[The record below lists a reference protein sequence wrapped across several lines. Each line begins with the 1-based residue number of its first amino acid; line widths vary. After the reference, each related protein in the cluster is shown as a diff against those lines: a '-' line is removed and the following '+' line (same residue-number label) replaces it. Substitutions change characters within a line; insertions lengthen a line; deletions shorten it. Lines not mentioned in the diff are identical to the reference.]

1 MHEKSSSWHFYV
13 KRKIYSS
20 KKFFNSIVSNKF
32 SNMFLLRFYLIGMDL
47 LKHGESAYPADAWV
61 EQQYMK
67 EDAIDVSY
75 FPRFFWYKVS
85 LSIVLSI
92 FLWLFEM
99 DPQNDIRETS
109 NKSIFDISTLF
120 CWKRWDGFLFVIRFG
135 SRNEKLSKSS
145 NHIKHKW
152 VGWNDFLCI

>member
-20 KKFFNSIVSNKF
+20 KKFFNSIVLNKF

-75 FPRFFWYKVS
+75 FPRFFDIKLAILSSSVS
-85 LSIVLSI
+85 FYDYLKWILKMTFERHQI
-92 FLWLFEM
+92 NLFLTFPLF
-99 DPQNDIRETS
+99 
-109 NKSIFDISTLF
+109 F